1 MAPSH
6 RQDVQLIHPF
16 LCELFLNEHFI
27 SAFCAFCAQ
36 TDRGKHA
43 CYNMQNITTGQTHH
57 SLRPC
62 VAGRHAMG
70 CRSQCNC
77 VNTNRML
84 AVHSCRQRKAQL
96 SAPPVSRRNQLAAYH
111 HRRLRYHRA
120 CRSKAH
126 STHPPFE
133 IQVPGV
139 RYPQWVHHRSLPLD
153 VPALPPSTV
162 VSPLCPGRSP
172 ASPRP
177 SPPSSL
183 RFAFSWLVEFGSF
196 ALLRPGESFKFCPLL
211 EKMEECTISK
221 KEASSCHTSNTKLK
235 EFDMTR
241 MTNF

>member
-1 MAPSH
+1 VH
-6 RQDVQLIHPF
+6 
-16 LCELFLNEHFI
+16 CNEHFI
-27 SAFCAFCAQ
+27 SAFCAL
-36 TDRGKHA
+36 H
-43 CYNMQNITTGQTHH
+43 TTGQTHH

-62 VAGRHAMG
+62 VAGKHAMG

-196 ALLRPGESFKFCPLL
+196 AFLRPGESFKFCPLL
-211 EKMEECTISK
+211 EKMEECTVSK